1 MEHAMYLFLN
11 GAGGLTHDVTIRQ
24 EYARNQTRPRKHAG
38 GPLEAPAKYAGLK
51 DAAEQLRRLSR
62 HAKLSA
68 QDAKLLCRAL
78 TIVET
83 EASARS
89 QTA

>member
-11 GAGGLTHDVTIRQ
+11 GAGGLTHDVAIWKD
-24 EYARNQTRPRKHAG
+24 YARNQTRARKHDG
-38 GPLEAPAKYAGLK
+38 GLREAPAKYAGLK

-68 QDAKLLCRAL
+68 QEAKLLCHAL
-78 TIVET
+78 TLVET
-83 EASARS
+83 EASARG

>member
-1 MEHAMYLFLN
+1 MQNALYLLLN
-11 GAGGLTHDVTIRQ
+11 GAGGLTHDVAIWKDYSR
-24 EYARNQTRPRKHAG
+24 YQTRNRNHAG
-38 GPLEAPAKYAGLK
+38 ATEEAPAKKAGLK
-51 DAAEQLRRLSR
+51 DAAEQLRSLSR

-68 QDAKLLCRAL
+68 QDAKLLCKAL

>member
-11 GAGGLTHDVTIRQ
+11 GAGGLTHDVTIWKD
-24 EYARNQTRPRKHAG
+24 YAHYQTRQRSQIAEIA
-38 GPLEAPAKYAGLK
+38 EAPKKFTGLG

-62 HAKLSA
+62 RAKLSA
-68 QDAKLLCRAL
+68 QEAKLLCKAL
-78 TIVET
+78 TIVEQ
-83 EASARS
+83 EACARS

>member
-11 GAGGLTHDVTIRQ
+11 GAGGLTHDVTIWQ
-24 EYARNQTRPRKHAG
+24 DYARYQTRPRNHAG
-38 GPLEAPAKYAGLK
+38 EFAEAPAKYAGLK

-62 HAKLSA
+62 HAKLSTQEA
-68 QDAKLLCRAL
+68 QLLCGAL

-83 EASARS
+83 EASARG
-89 QTA
+89 QAA

>member
-11 GAGGLTHDVTIRQ
+11 GAGGLTHDVAIWKD
-24 EYARNQTRPRKHAG
+24 YARNQTRTRNHAG
-38 GPLEAPAKYAGLK
+38 EPEATPAKHSGLK

-68 QDAKLLCRAL
+68 QEAKLLCKAL

-83 EASARS
+83 EAGARG
-89 QTA
+89 QAA

>member
-1 MEHAMYLFLN
+1 MEHAMHLFLN
-11 GAGGLTHDVTIRQ
+11 GAGGLTHDVAIWKD
-24 EYARNQTRPRKHAG
+24 YARYQTRRHNHAG
-38 GPLEAPAKYAGLK
+38 EFAEAPAKYAGLE

-68 QDAKLLCRAL
+68 QDAKLLCKAM

-83 EASARS
+83 EANARS

>member
-11 GAGGLTHDVTIRQ
+11 GAGGLTHDVTIW
-24 EYARNQTRPRKHAG
+24 EDYARNRTRARNHAG
-38 GPLEAPAKYAGLK
+38 EPETAPVKYAGLK
-51 DAAEQLRRLSR
+51 DAAEQIRRVSR

-68 QDAKLLCRAL
+68 QEAKLLCKAL

-83 EASARS
+83 EANARS
-89 QTA
+89 QAA

>member
-11 GAGGLTHDVTIRQ
+11 GAGGLTHDVAIWKD
-24 EYARNQTRPRKHAG
+24 YARNQTRTRNHAG
-38 GPLEAPAKYAGLK
+38 EFEAAPAKYAGLR

-62 HAKLSA
+62 QAKLSA
-68 QDAKLLCRAL
+68 QEAKLLCRAL
-78 TIVET
+78 TIVES
-83 EASARS
+83 EASARG